1 MLAVR
6 LVLAG
11 VALAAIVACEHER
24 GASSVATT
32 LATTTSSLSRQRV
45 QSLRGREN
53 ALRSRYSPR
62 DAPAWLDVSGADP
75 YRIVARAAG
84 DASLQQIAPPL
95 FPKQPGFV
103 GILRGSK
110 AFVVLDADLNEVQR
124 IALPESPTALCLAD
138 GNEAL
143 VASRFSSYVTRIGL
157 GYANTAMPLGHFR
170 VPATGVA
177 DLACGAAGVVHV
189 LTTDEPELLTL
200 DAQGRVRARRPAMPG
215 GLRLLERGRYLL
227 ESSLFERS
235 LRVLEL
241 DRKGV
246 PVREVTRI
254 RHDGPIWAFDA
265 LERGSELLIA
275 VAGVEDKPLV
285 RAHGEFENIDSFV
298 WLYRYAGT
306 LETLLSLDVGEQG
319 LVVPKAVGLTEHDG
333 QLVLSALAAG
343 SDRLLRARFARGLLA
358 PPGLEVEAVPPG
370 ASDAVFDSAGR
381 VAYASPLLDAW
392 VRVEPSLLA
401 VSHVDPERRPEP
413 EVRLGEALFFTS
425 LMAPANVSAG
435 THSRFSCETC
445 HFEGGLDG
453 RTHYTGRG
461 DVSVVTKPLFGLANN
476 RPHFSRA
483 LDRDL
488 SSVSHNEFRVA
499 GAGSASDPWFTL
511 QSAQFPWLRELGIER
526 GELTALDL
534 REALLA
540 FLYAFSHDPN
550 PKAISQRTFSELE
563 AQGARVFLERCESCH
578 AARLLSDDAS
588 SHVAYAEWQSL
599 ILQRDAPLVW
609 ARGDYE
615 KTGILPYVHE
625 RGTRITSLRRLALK
639 PRYFTSGSAAT
650 LRDVLG
656 RFRFGASGAL
666 HEAAPAA
673 LGFTALDE
681 PDQRALL
688 AFLQLL

>member
-1 MLAVR
+1 MPGVQ
-6 LVLAG
+6 LVIAG
-11 VALAAIVACEHER
+11 IALVALVACEHGREAA
-24 GASSVATT
+24 GIAKAPT
-32 LATTTSSLSRQRV
+32 LASPSLSGQRV
-45 QSLRGREN
+45 QLLRGREN

-75 YRIVARAAG
+75 YRILALPAG
-84 DASLQQIAPPL
+84 DATLQQVAPRP
-95 FPKQPGFV
+95 FPKRPGFV

-110 AFVVLDADLNEVQR
+110 AFVTLDDDLNEVQR
-124 IALPESPTALCLAD
+124 IALPESPTALCLSD

-143 VASRFSSYVTRIGL
+143 VGSRFSPYVTRIGL
-157 GYANTAMPLGHFR
+157 GYSNPAVPLGQAQ

-177 DLACGAAGVVHV
+177 DLACGAAGVAYV
-189 LTTDEPELLTL
+189 LTTDEPELFTL
-200 DAQGRVRARRPAMPG
+200 DAKGRVRDRRPAMPG
-215 GLRLLERGRYLL
+215 GLRLLARGRYLL

-235 LRVLEL
+235 LRVLQL
-241 DRKGV
+241 DRDGV

-254 RHDGPIWAFDA
+254 HHDGPIWAFDA
-265 LERGSELLIA
+265 LERGSELFIA

-306 LETLLSLDVGEQG
+306 LEPLLALDVGEQG
-319 LVVPKAVGLTEHDG
+319 LVVPKVIKLEERGG
-333 QLVLSALAAG
+333 QVLLSALSAG
-343 SDRLLRARFARGLLA
+343 SGRLLRARFAQGLLA
-358 PPGLEVEAVPPG
+358 PPQLEVESVPPG
-370 ASDAVFDSAGR
+370 ASDAVFGSGGQ
-381 VAYASPLLDAW
+381 VVYASPLLDAW
-392 VRVEPSLLA
+392 VKVEAASLA
-401 VSHVDPERRPEP
+401 VHHVDPERRPEP
-413 EVRLGEALFFTS
+413 RVRLGEALFFTS
-425 LMAPANVSAG
+425 LIAPDNVSAG

-445 HFEGGLDG
+445 HFEGGVDG

-499 GAGSASDPWFTL
+499 GAGSGTDPWFTL
-511 QSAQFPWLRELGIER
+511 QSAQFDWLRELGIER
-526 GELTALDL
+526 GQLTALDL

-550 PKAISQRTFSELE
+550 PRAIPRSSFSVLE
-563 AQGARVFLERCESCH
+563 AQGARVFVERCESCH

-588 SHVAYAEWQSL
+588 SQVAYADWQSL
-599 ILQRDAPLVW
+599 ILQRNAPVVW

-639 PRYFTSGSAAT
+639 PRYFTNGSAAS
-650 LRDVLG
+650 LPDVLE

-666 HEAAPAA
+666 HEAPPAA
-673 LGFTALDE
+673 GLTALDE
-681 PDQRALL
+681 PARRALL
-688 AFLQLL
+688 AFLRLL